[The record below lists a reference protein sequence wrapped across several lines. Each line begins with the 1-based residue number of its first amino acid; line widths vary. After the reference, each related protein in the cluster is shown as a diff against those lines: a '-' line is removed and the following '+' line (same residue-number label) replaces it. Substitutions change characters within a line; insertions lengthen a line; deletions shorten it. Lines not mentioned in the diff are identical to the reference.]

1 MEADDRAPKFIHN
14 KGVRGEYWCWR
25 KDMSEK
31 SFLSV
36 DMENVKD
43 GIIYNLGY
51 REIFLRLTNLINRYI
66 GIMRRLRKLSRLV
79 V

>member
-1 MEADDRAPKFIHN
+1 MKELWSRYKSLEADDRAPKFIHN

-36 DMENVKD
+36 DMENVKMELFT
-43 GIIYNLGY
+43 ILGTE
-51 REIFLRLTNLINRYI
+51 RFF
-66 GIMRRLRKLSRLV
+66 
-79 V
+79 